1 MVDDRGMRGK
11 AEEQA
16 RLEASSLPERL
27 DSASNHELRVHQ
39 IELEMQNEELRRTQ
53 EELEISRERYFEL
66 YDLAPVAYCT
76 LSGKGL
82 ILEANL
88 AAATMLGVSRK
99 ALVNRPISEHIL
111 MEDQDLYF
119 LHRKVLSE
127 TGAYS
132 GLDLRM
138 VHSEGGIFNAHLEMD
153 LAENQKGETL
163 HRVVISDITER
174 TRAENTIKAL
184 LAEKE
189 LILKEVHHR
198 IKNNM
203 NTMRSLLSLQA
214 RRTGDAATSAA
225 LDDAAKRLV
234 SMEVLYDKL
243 YRSAGFSDLSV
254 ALYLPALVDAVLS
267 NFPGHETVCVEK
279 QFDDFILDAK
289 RMQPLG
295 IIVNELLTNVMNY
308 AFKGRSD
315 GRLLVS
321 ATLASGLATFVVQDN
336 GNGIPDSVDLG
347 KSTGFGLMLVRALTQ
362 QLDGS
367 IRIERG
373 GGTRIELNFKL

>member
-1 MVDDRGMRGK
+1 MADSSGMRGK

-16 RLEASSLPERL
+16 RLEASRLPEGQ
-27 DSASNHELRVHQ
+27 DGATNHELRVHQ
-39 IELEMQNEELRRTQ
+39 IELEMQNEELRRAQ

-82 ILEANL
+82 IREANL

-99 ALVNRPISEHIL
+99 ALVNRPITEHIL
-111 MEDQDLYF
+111 TEDQNLYY
-119 LHRKVLSE
+119 LHRKDLVE
-127 TGAYS
+127 QGICS
-132 GLDLRM
+132 GFDLRM
-138 VHSEGGIFNAHLEMD
+138 VNSEGGIFNARIEMA
-153 LAENQKGETL
+153 LAENQNGETL

-174 TRAENTIKAL
+174 TRAEETIKAL

-189 LILKEVHHR
+189 LILREVHHR

-243 YRSAGFSDLSV
+243 YRSTGFSDLSV
-254 ALYLPALVDAVLS
+254 AQYLQALVDAVLS
-267 NFPGHETVCVEK
+267 NFPGYEAIAVEK
-279 QFDDFILDAK
+279 QFEDFILDAK
-289 RMQPLG
+289 RLQPLG
-295 IIVNELLTNVMNY
+295 IIVNELLTNAMRY
-308 AFKGRSD
+308 AFKGKSD

-321 ATLASGLATFVVQDN
+321 AALASGLAAIVVQDN
-336 GNGIPDSVDLG
+336 GNGIPDSVELG
-347 KSTGFGLMLVRALTQ
+347 RSTGFGLMLVHELTQ
-362 QLDGS
+362 QLGGS

-373 GGTRIELNFKL
+373 GGTRIVLEFRL

>member
-1 MVDDRGMRGK
+1 MIDNSGMRRK

-16 RLEASSLPERL
+16 RLEDSRLPECPEGV
-27 DSASNHELRVHQ
+27 SNHELRVHQ
-39 IELEMQNEELRRTQ
+39 IELEMQNEDLRRAQ

-88 AAATMLGVSRK
+88 ATATMLGVSQK
-99 ALVNRPISEHIL
+99 ALVNSPFSGHIL
-111 MEDQDLYF
+111 AEDHDRYYRQ
-119 LHRKVLSE
+119 RKMLVE
-127 TGAYS
+127 TGART

-138 VHSEGGIFNAHLEMD
+138 VNSEGGIVNVHLEMV
-153 LAENQKGETL
+153 LAENRENETL

-174 TRAENTIKAL
+174 THVEDTIKAL

-203 NTMRSLLSLQA
+203 NTMRSLLTLQA
-214 RRTGDAATSAA
+214 LSMNDAVTSAA
-225 LDDAAKRLV
+225 LEDAGKRLV

-243 YRSAGFSDLSV
+243 YRSGGCSDLSV
-254 ALYLPALVDAVLS
+254 DVYLPALVDAVLS
-267 NFPGHETVCVEK
+267 NFPAFTDVAVEK
-279 QFDDFILDAK
+279 RFGDFKLDAK

-295 IIVNELLTNVMNY
+295 IIINELLTNVMKY
-308 AFKGRSD
+308 AFKGKSD

-321 ATLASGLATFVVQDN
+321 ATLERGLATIVVQDN

-347 KSTGFGLMLVRALTQ
+347 KSTGFGLTLVKALTE
-362 QLDGS
+362 QLNGTL
-367 IRIERG
+367 RIERDN
-373 GGTRIELNFKL
+373 GTRIILSCEL